1 MSVPTG
7 IRLGAAAAILLL
19 CWSGES
25 AGLGQSAAPAQD
37 TLQQAVI
44 NGSAA
49 LQKGDYAGAERAFRE
64 ALALDPESVPILNDL
79 AICVVRQ
86 QRDQEAIALY
96 ERALRLK
103 PDDSITHRNL
113 GVAYFRAREYKLAL
127 PLLQAFAKETSSFQA
142 LNLTGLDLFALDRY
156 SEAAQYLDAA
166 HKLEPRDLET
176 LDMLGKAYLRAK
188 NYPAVTGVFSQ
199 IMAIN
204 PDAAEAHV
212 MMAMADDK
220 LYRADAAIKE
230 FEAALAADP
239 HYPGIHTGLGIIY
252 WRNDNIDEAEREFR
266 EELSRYPK
274 DPIANCTLG
283 RILRGGRNKPAEAIP
298 YLEAALAVNPSYRD
312 ALLEMGEARIS
323 LEQPAAAIEPLQ
335 KAIAL
340 DPNDAQAHY
349 ILGTALNK
357 SGRPAE
363 GAKQRTICAQ
373 LRARERG
380 QNNTG
385 GEASR

>member
-1 MSVPTG
+1 
-7 IRLGAAAAILLL
+7 
-19 CWSGES
+19 
-25 AGLGQSAAPAQD
+25 
-37 TLQQAVI
+37 
-44 NGSAA
+44 
-49 LQKGDYAGAERAFRE
+49 
-64 ALALDPESVPILNDL
+64 
-79 AICVVRQ
+79 
-86 QRDQEAIALY
+86 
-96 ERALRLK
+96 
-103 PDDSITHRNL
+103 
-113 GVAYFRAREYKLAL
+113 
-127 PLLQAFAKETSSFQA
+127 
-142 LNLTGLDLFALDRY
+142 
-156 SEAAQYLDAA
+156 
-166 HKLEPRDLET
+166 
-176 LDMLGKAYLRAK
+176 
-188 NYPAVTGVFSQ
+188 
-199 IMAIN
+199 
-204 PDAAEAHV
+204 

-266 EELSRYPK
+266 EELSSYPK

-312 ALLEMGEARIS
+312 ALLEMGQARIS
-323 LEQPAAAIEPLQ
+323 MQQPEAAIEPLQ

-340 DPNDAQAHY
+340 DPNDAEAHY

-373 LRARERG
+373 LRARERA

-385 GEASR
+385 AEESR